1 MATAVDIACPN
12 CKKELKIPT
21 TVIGKKVK
29 CKYCEHTF
37 VVPNPDDDDSGEKS
51 KPAKPTKPGAKPAA
65 SSPPPPAAPAPEE
78 KKSPFLDDDDEPKV
92 NIQLITDNDEVA
104 RCPHCAKELDPPDAK
119 VCIHCGFNNLTRT
132 RAETKKV
139 WAPTAEDWIMHLLPG
154 IIAVIICVTLIVLD
168 VICYQKMREWLTGS
182 FLDMEEK
189 DAAGRQKFYVAPGFF
204 ICLVFAAS
212 LAIFVPSVKFAV
224 RRLAKEYMPPE
235 KIKS

>member
-1 MATAVDIACPN
+1 MGTRTRTPKPQLRRELVMATAVDIACPN

-92 NIQLITDNDEVA
+92 N
-104 RCPHCAKELDPPDAK
+104 
-119 VCIHCGFNNLTRT
+119 
-132 RAETKKV
+132 
-139 WAPTAEDWIMHLLPG
+139 
-154 IIAVIICVTLIVLD
+154 
-168 VICYQKMREWLTGS
+168 
-182 FLDMEEK
+182 
-189 DAAGRQKFYVAPGFF
+189 
-204 ICLVFAAS
+204 
-212 LAIFVPSVKFAV
+212 
-224 RRLAKEYMPPE
+224 
-235 KIKS
+235 